1 VQFRRFRL
9 LAILL
14 YVGLDLCLPDMPG
27 AFVFDADGSVQ
38 SVEVARSRPTGK
50 IVVLVSPA
58 TGCPQS
64 SGPSLRD
71 DDHPRP
77 LRGPAA
83 PRGHRMTSYLPRAR
97 CTSAP
102 AEDSH

>member
-1 VQFRRFRL
+1 LRL

-38 SVEVARSRPTGK
+38 TVEVARSRPPGK
-50 IVVLVSPA
+50 TVVLVSPA

-64 SGPSLRD
+64 AEPSLRD

-77 LRGPAA
+77 MPGPASK
-83 PRGHRMTSYLPRAR
+83 PGHRLASYLPRAR

-102 AEDSH
+102 VEDSH